1 MEGLTAVV
9 TGGTSGIG
17 RSIVRSFCSEGARVV
32 TCSRRKKDVDE
43 VVEEVKEETDG
54 EVMGLRSDVRDEYD
68 IEYLMESAS
77 RFGDKGV
84 DVVVANAGVYHGD
97 AGETSLAD
105 ESYPVFDDTLRIN
118 TRGVFTTVKEALPYM
133 PLDGR
138 ILVPIGEVAR
148 NAFPGYGSYA
158 VSKAGAEAVMRQ
170 FAAEIDQA
178 IGCVNPG
185 NVATDMTNDQGRDP
199 DQVADMFVWAATE
212 LSREE
217 PNGSVID
224 WSDWEKASEN

>member
-17 RSIVRSFCSEGARVV
+17 RSIVHSFCSEGARVV

-43 VVEEVKEETDG
+43 VVEEVKEEVDG
-54 EVMGLRSDVRDEYD
+54 EVEVMGLRSDVRDEYD
-68 IEYLMESAS
+68 TEYLMESAS

-84 DVVVANAGVYHGD
+84 DVVVANAGIYHGK
-97 AGETSLAD
+97 AGETPLAD
-105 ESYPVFDDTLRIN
+105 EPYSVFDDTLRIN

-133 PLDGR
+133 PPDGR
-138 ILVPIGEVAR
+138 VLVPNGEVAR

-170 FAAEIDQA
+170 FAAEVDPA
-178 IGCVNPG
+178 VGCVNPG
-185 NVATDMTNDQGRDP
+185 NVATDMTNNQGRDP
-199 DQVADMFVWAATE
+199 DEVAGMFVWVATE
-212 LSREE
+212 LSEE
-217 PNGSVID
+217 ELNGSV
-224 WSDWEKASEN
+224 